1 MSNYGEVKSIMRH
14 LLGDDFELVVN
25 QSGLDHEKFE
35 AFCNLM
41 LEGSDAEAK
50 SLFATVKHVASS
62 M

>member
-35 AFCNLM
+35 AICNLM

-50 SLFATVKHVASS
+50 SLFTTVKHVASS
-62 M
+62 V

>member
-14 LLGDDFELVVN
+14 LLGDDFELVAN
-25 QSGLDHEKFE
+25 QSGLDRENFE
-35 AFCNLM
+35 AFFNLM
-41 LEGSDAEAK
+41 LEGSNTEAK